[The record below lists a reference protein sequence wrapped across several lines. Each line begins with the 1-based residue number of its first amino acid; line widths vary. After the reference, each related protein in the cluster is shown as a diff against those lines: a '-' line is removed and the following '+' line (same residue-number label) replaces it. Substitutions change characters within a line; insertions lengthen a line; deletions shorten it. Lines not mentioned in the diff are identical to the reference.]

1 MSLRRRSSV
10 AFGNTGCLAR
20 AVLCLAVGLG
30 VVACSQQDA
39 EERSSPSGSSH
50 VEKSSRAWIERA
62 REAHRAADEAK
73 SAPQRERAVE
83 ALRDAYQALPSS
95 APGSDWVRLD
105 LGARLAELE
114 LEGGNAPAA
123 LEWVSRVLSVQPE
136 PSVPAANLLVV
147 AGRAYELLGEKEQAV
162 TSYHRAL
169 VMNQDLME
177 RSLEGR

>member
-10 AFGNTGCLAR
+10 AFGNTGCLPR
-20 AVLCLAVGLG
+20 AVLCLAIGLG
-30 VVACSQQDA
+30 AVACSQQDA
-39 EERSSPSGSSH
+39 EDRLSPSGSSQ
-50 VEKSSRAWIERA
+50 VERAWIERA

-114 LEGGNAPAA
+114 LEGGNAQAA
-123 LEWVSRVLSVQPE
+123 LEWVRRVLPVQPE
-136 PSVPAANLLVV
+136 PSVPAANLLVA
-147 AGRAYELLGEKEQAV
+147 AGRAHELLGEKEQAV